1 MQVNTLLQLKFDI
14 TIYTLTIWKIDAE
27 NTSLLEVRNKA
38 TSRRSA
44 DNEVFCFISI
54 QWFFELF

>member
-14 TIYTLTIWKIDAE
+14 AIYTLTIWKIDAE

-44 DNEVFCFISI
+44 DNEVFLFISI
-54 QWFFELF
+54 Q

>member
-1 MQVNTLLQLKFDI
+1 MQVNTLLQLNFDI

-54 QWFFELF
+54 Q